1 MMLRLVLALLA
12 LLAALPAAAHEVRP
26 AYLEIVERADGR
38 ADVLWKQPSMGEV
51 AIALRPRLGD
61 GLLDRPPDELRST
74 GSFAVAQWR
83 GLDLDGKG
91 LDGRT
96 VAVEGLENTITDTLA
111 VVRFASGDTAQHIL
125 TPGMPRMTIDAHA
138 GAPVAAYLMLGVEHI
153 LTGIDHLLFVF
164 GLILLSSSLVGLLRT
179 ITAFTLAHSI
189 TLALTALGLMSPNPH
204 LIEALVAL
212 SILFLAVELVR
223 KRQGHGGV
231 TQRYPWLIAFAFG
244 LLHGAAF
251 AGALK
256 EIGLPQANIPGAL
269 FLFNVGVELGQ
280 LAFVLVVT
288 GLLAGLR
295 RIPLPAAA
303 PRLGELAAT
312 YAIGTFSM
320 FWVFERL
327 EVALRASGS
336 A

>member
-1 MMLRLVLALLA
+1 MLRLVLALLA

-26 AYLEIVERADGR
+26 AYLEIVERTDGR

-51 AIALRPRLGD
+51 AIALRPRLGE
-61 GLLDRPPDELRST
+61 GLLDRPPDELRSAN
-74 GSFAVAQWR
+74 SFAVARWQ
-83 GLDLDGKG
+83 GLDLKGRG

-96 VAVEGLENTITDTLA
+96 VTVEGLERTITDTLA
-111 VVRFASGDTAQHIL
+111 VIRFANGDTVQHIL
-125 TPGMPRMTIDAHA
+125 TPGAPHMTIDAHA
-138 GAPVAAYLMLGVEHI
+138 GAPVAAYLTLGVEHI

-164 GLILLSSSLVGLLRT
+164 GLILLSASLLGLLRT
-179 ITAFTLAHSI
+179 ITAFTVAHSI

-212 SILFLAVELVR
+212 SILYLAVELVR
-223 KRQGHGGV
+223 KQRGHDGV

-256 EIGLPQANIPGAL
+256 EIGLPEGSIPGAL
-269 FLFNVGVELGQ
+269 LLFNVGVELGQ
-280 LAFVLVVT
+280 LAFVLVVA
-288 GLLAGLR
+288 GLLSALR
-295 RIPLPAAA
+295 RIPLPTVA

-327 EVALRASGS
+327 EAAVRASVS
-336 A
+336 I